1 MSTQLLTELLGWSAA
16 LILLATI
23 TRQVYAQWRSR
34 SAAGVS
40 RWLFVGQV
48 AASTAFLA
56 YSVLLGNWVFVFTNA
71 MMLVAAIAGLFI
83 DRRNRRLALPA
94 AASATA

>member
-1 MSTQLLTELLGWSAA
+1 MSTELLTESLGWAAA

-23 TRQVYAQWRSR
+23 SRQVYAQWRSR

-48 AASTAFLA
+48 AASTAFLL
-56 YSVLLGNWVFVFTNA
+56 YSLLLDNWVFVFTNA
-71 MMLVAAIAGLFI
+71 MMLVAALAGLAI
-83 DRRNRRLALPA
+83 DRRNRRLAT
-94 AASATA
+94 AASAAA